1 MGQKKPGGAA
11 GSPGPEGAEAEMGR
25 AHPPPHPA
33 AQEWGLGPPPAAG
46 VPDRPRLPF
55 DAAHHLEFL
64 QIPEADGP
72 AKEARLCREA
82 RFSQDLTAQVR
93 ATKSNARG
101 QGLALCRPWEGI
113 WHMGSEHR
121 PWIQTGREGPGHWVR
136 EIRVGEGGDP
146 GPILTGGQFSL
157 HRIIRHMTPWAGD
170 ILRTGIRAG
179 QRGEGRQSRATG
191 PAPPLTCLSCQ
202 KPGGTH
208 WGGTPPR

>member
-93 ATKSNARG
+93 ATRNNARG
-101 QGLALCRPWEGI
+101 QGLALCRPWEGFGT
-113 WHMGSEHR
+113 WEVNTGLGSKRAVKAQDTGSGKSE
-121 PWIQTGREGPGHWVR
+121 WGRE
-136 EIRVGEGGDP
+136 
-146 GPILTGGQFSL
+146 
-157 HRIIRHMTPWAGD
+157 
-170 ILRTGIRAG
+170 
-179 QRGEGRQSRATG
+179 ATQV
-191 PAPPLTCLSCQ
+191 PF
-202 KPGGTH
+202 
-208 WGGTPPR
+208 